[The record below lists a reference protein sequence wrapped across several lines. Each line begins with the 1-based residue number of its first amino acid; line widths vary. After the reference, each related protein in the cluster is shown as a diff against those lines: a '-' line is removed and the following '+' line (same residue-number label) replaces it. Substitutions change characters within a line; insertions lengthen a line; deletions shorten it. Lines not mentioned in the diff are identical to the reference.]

1 MYAHEKCECESMRMR
16 NGVAQIEWLQ
26 TLWMCCGCKSFA
38 RFGNNQKLV
47 IKLRVFGRWFC
58 VWCDG
63 MFELPAVI
71 FFSAAEGKCPL
82 VGIAQHIH
90 RCCRTRYDNV
100 DDDEDLS
107 RPFNRPQINEISLL
121 HASEQA
127 GFCVSVS
134 VWSQARKTINKVL
147 MRFWDR
153 IIDV

>member
-1 MYAHEKCECESMRMR
+1 MCAHEKCECESMRMR

-38 RFGNNQKLV
+38 RFGNNRKLV

-71 FFSAAEGKCPL
+71 FFLLLKENAHLLALHSIYIDAVAPVMIMLTMMK
-82 VGIAQHIH
+82 IYQ
-90 RCCRTRYDNV
+90 
-100 DDDEDLS
+100 DLLIG
-107 RPFNRPQINEISLL
+107 PKLM
-121 HASEQA
+121 
-127 GFCVSVS
+127 
-134 VWSQARKTINKVL
+134 KTINKVL